1 MSVAHVAQ
9 RAAASRSASRPAY
22 EDSTMHITFAD
33 EAPVFDGDD
42 LAIHFAALIDG
53 EPVVCSITAEALEDH
68 FGATSPRE
76 EDLLDAYTRGT
87 ARIRAVCAE
96 VLDDNGGQ
104 PAVLRS
110 GLFRV
115 AGMEPD

>member
-1 MSVAHVAQ
+1 MRIAHVAGP
-9 RAAASRSASRPAY
+9 AAALRCASRPAY

-33 EAPVFDGDD
+33 EAPVFDGDE

-53 EPVVCSITAEALEDH
+53 EPVVCSISAEALEDH
-68 FGATSPRE
+68 FGAKSPRE
-76 EDLLDAYTRGT
+76 DDLLDAFARGS

-115 AGMEPD
+115 AGMEPE